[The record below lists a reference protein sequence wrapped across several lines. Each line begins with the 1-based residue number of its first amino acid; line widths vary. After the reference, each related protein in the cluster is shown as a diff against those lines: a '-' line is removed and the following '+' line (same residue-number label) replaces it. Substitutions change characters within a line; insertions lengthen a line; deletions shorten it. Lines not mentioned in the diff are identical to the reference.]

1 MGFRPQLVQ
10 EQARELIAL
19 WRRGSIRPV
28 VGAEY
33 RLAEAQAAHELIAS
47 RRSTGKVVLVP

>member
-1 MGFRPQLVQ
+1 MRFQPQLVQ

-33 RLAEAQAAHELIAS
+33 PLAEAQAAHELIAS